1 MRVFYCKKRRVGYY
15 SSQGNVNLFI
25 SGSNQMA
32 DLAYINPQIFNWA
45 CARAQV
51 SEEDLS
57 QSLGVKLEKV
67 VGWSRGDLKP
77 TFGQAQKLAS
87 KLHIP
92 FAFFFLPA
100 PPQDILPI
108 PDLRTHGNHWLA
120 NVSIDL
126 KDTIASVVRRQE
138 WFKDYLKDQDAEA
151 LSFIGSYNVNSD
163 PVEVAENIRQTLKL
177 EDLNPRGLSW
187 EEYQRKIVDGAEA
200 AGILVMRSGI
210 VENNTHRPLSVSEF
224 RGFAISDS
232 HAPVVFVNLRDA
244 PPARLF
250 TLLHELAHLWLG
262 QSGVS
267 SGSAIEDRREEQFCN
282 AVAGEFLAPA
292 REVIA
297 LWSDNKEL
305 NDNVSDIARIFHVSR
320 YVIIRRA
327 FDLGLVSYDTYN
339 EYYRELI
346 NQFNN
351 TDGGGGN
358 FYAIAKN
365 KNSALFSKVILNE
378 TLSGRVLLRDA
389 GKLLGISPAKLKQYA
404 TEIGA

>member
-1 MRVFYCKKRRVGYY
+1 
-15 SSQGNVNLFI
+15 
-25 SGSNQMA
+25 MA

-45 CARAQV
+45 RARAQV

-67 VGWSRGDLKP
+67 ISWSSGAQKP

-100 PPQDILPI
+100 PPQDTLPI
-108 PDLRTHGNHWLA
+108 PDLRTPGNYGLV
-120 NVSIDL
+120 NTSIDL
-126 KDTIASVVRRQE
+126 KDTIASVIRRQE
-138 WFKDYLKDQDAEA
+138 WFKDYLKEQGAEA
-151 LSFIGSYNVNSD
+151 LSFVGSYNLSSD
-163 PVEVAENIRQTLKL
+163 PADVARNIRQTLKL
-177 EDLNPRGLSW
+177 DDLNPRGLGW
-187 EEYQRKIVDGAEA
+187 EEYQRKIVEGAEA

-210 VENNTHRPLSVSEF
+210 VENNTRRTLSVSEF
-224 RGFAISDS
+224 RGFAISDR
-232 HAPVVFVNLRDA
+232 HAPVIFVNLRDA
-244 PPARLF
+244 PSARLF
-250 TLLHELAHLWLG
+250 TLIHELAHLWLG

-267 SGSAIEDRREEQFCN
+267 SGGVMEDRREEQFCN

-292 REVIA
+292 RDVTA
-297 LWSDNKEL
+297 LWDKDKDL
-305 NDNVSDIARIFHVSR
+305 YDNVADIAKIFHVSR

-327 FDLGLVSYDTYN
+327 YDLGLVSFDTYQ

-346 NQFNN
+346 NQFTNA
-351 TDGGGGN
+351 DGGGGN

-389 GKLLGISPAKLKQYA
+389 GKLLGISPAKIKQYA

>member
-1 MRVFYCKKRRVGYY
+1 MGYY

-67 VGWSRGDLKP
+67 IGWSRGDLKP

-108 PDLRTHGNHWLA
+108 PDLRTHGNHGLA

-163 PVEVAENIRQTLKL
+163 PVEVAINIRQTLKL
-177 EDLNPRGLSW
+177 ENLNPRGLSW